1 VGLGGAAWASIPS
14 ADRTVDA
21 FFSMSGGNLTVVDAG
36 VTKCGTNRRRWSDI
50 YDADGT
56 STASAFSLAVCC

>member
-1 VGLGGAAWASIPS
+1 
-14 ADRTVDA
+14 
-21 FFSMSGGNLTVVDAG
+21 MSGGNLTVVDAG

-56 STASAFSLAVCC
+56 STASAFSLAVFC